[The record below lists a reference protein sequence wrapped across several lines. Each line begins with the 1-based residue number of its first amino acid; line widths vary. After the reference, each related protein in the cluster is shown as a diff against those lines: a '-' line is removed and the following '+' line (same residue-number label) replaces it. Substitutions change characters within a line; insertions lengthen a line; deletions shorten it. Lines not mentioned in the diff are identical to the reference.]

1 MANASLDHMLSL
13 TIFMAA
19 LLIFIGIFS
28 QTIQTGISYQQHTAM
43 STKASDLLDTI
54 LLNPGIPDNWSRID
68 ELPSGFGLQD
78 SGFSQ
83 YRLNP
88 ISSMRLTSITEEP
101 VYYSR
106 TEMYYN
112 NLTTGY
118 GSYLLMPSTQAIN
131 YSLASKL
138 LGINGTYGFQLSL
151 TPTLTVNIEKISMGA
166 PLRFSIETS
175 GTGFVLANANV
186 TYSLILVNEN
196 GAEYPSYTIVSGNCV
211 TNQAGEVPALTFSG
225 IDGESRSYAL
235 IVYSYLYGLKGMGY
249 YVHVP
254 DFFTE
259 TIVPLVEGL
268 ENRSISLTHA
278 DSVGSAEPSVYSQL
292 SYNATFAIL
301 TEEYTLRQVI
311 LEQTSA
317 VGKVDCGPGSTQ
329 EYASVIVPDN
339 TGILIVTYKD
349 TSTSEYGMVLVPW
362 GLGSM
367 AYPVTFG
374 GDYTGHDWVTTD
386 IRQVTI
392 SGIAYHARISL
403 WSLEGHA
410 GSA

>member
-1 MANASLDHMLSL
+1 MANDSIDHMLSL
-13 TIFMAA
+13 TIFIAA
-19 LLIFIGIFS
+19 LLIFIGLFS

-54 LLNPGIPDNWSRID
+54 LLNPGIPDNWSRFD
-68 ELPSGFGLQD
+68 DLPSGLGLQD
-78 SGFSQ
+78 LGSGQ

-88 ISSMRLTSITEEP
+88 ISPMRLTPVTEES

-106 TEMYYN
+106 TDMYYN
-112 NLTTGY
+112 NLTAGY
-118 GSYLLMPSTQAIN
+118 GSYLLTPSTQTIN
-131 YSLASKL
+131 YTGVSKL
-138 LGINGTYGFQLSL
+138 LGVNSTYGFQLTL
-151 TPTLTVNIEKISMGA
+151 TPTITVDIEKISTGA

-175 GTGFVLANANV
+175 GTGFVFANANI

-196 GAEYPSYTIVSGNCV
+196 AAEYPSYTIISGNSI
-211 TNQAGEVPALTFSG
+211 TNQVGEVPSLTFLG
-225 IDGESRSYAL
+225 VDGESRSYAL

-254 DFFTE
+254 QSFTD
-259 TIVPLVEGL
+259 TIVPLVESF
-268 ENRSISLTHA
+268 ENRSITLAHG
-278 DSVGSAEPSVYSQL
+278 DSVGAAEPSMYSQL

-317 VGKVDCGPGSTQ
+317 VGKVDCGPGSIK

-339 TGILIVTYKD
+339 AGILIVTYKD
-349 TSTSEYGMVLVPW
+349 TSTSEYGVVLVPW

-367 AYPVTFG
+367 AYSVTFG
-374 GDYTGHDWVTTD
+374 GNSAGHDWVTTD

-392 SGIAYHARISL
+392 SGIAYHVKISL
-403 WSLEGHA
+403 WNLERHA
-410 GSA
+410 GST

>member
-13 TIFMAA
+13 TIFIAA

-28 QTIQTGISYQQHTAM
+28 QTIQTGISYQQHASM
-43 STKASDLLDTI
+43 STKASDLLDTM
-54 LLNPGIPDNWSRID
+54 LLNPGVPDNWSRID
-68 ELPSGFGLQD
+68 DLPSGLGLQD

-83 YRLNP
+83 YRLNS
-88 ISSMRLTSITEEP
+88 ISPMRFTSVTEES
-101 VYYSR
+101 VYYAR
-106 TEMYYN
+106 NDIYYN
-112 NLTTGY
+112 NLTAGF
-118 GSYLLMPSTQAIN
+118 GSYLLTPSTQTIN

-138 LGINGTYGFQLSL
+138 LGINGTYGFQVTL
-151 TPTLTVNIEKISMGA
+151 TPTITIDIDKISTGA

-175 GTGFVLANANV
+175 GTGFVLSNANI

-196 GAEYPSYTIVSGNCV
+196 GAEYPSYTIISGNSI
-211 TNQAGEVPALTFSG
+211 TNQAGEVPSLTFSG
-225 IDGESRSYAL
+225 INGESRSYAL

-254 DFFTE
+254 QSFTE
-259 TIVPLVEGL
+259 TIVPLVESF
-268 ENRSISLTHA
+268 ENRSISLAHG
-278 DSVGSAEPSVYSQL
+278 DSVGVTEPSMYSQL

-317 VGKVDCGPGSTQ
+317 VGKVDCGAGSTQ

-339 TGILIVTYKD
+339 AGILIVTYKD
-349 TSTSEYGMVLVPW
+349 TATSEYGMILVPW

-367 AYPVTFG
+367 AYPVKFG
-374 GDYTGHDWVTTD
+374 GDSTGHDWVTTD

-392 SGIAYHARISL
+392 SGIAYHVKISL
-403 WSLEGHA
+403 WSIEGHA